1 VLLYDCPCGPRVNHG
16 VDGLF
21 VEDGNQ
27 DEFIKQLQLL
37 MSNETLR
44 LEMGKKSASYKYVY
58 QIEQVRMAKLI
69 KSLT

>member
-1 VLLYDCPCGPRVNHG
+1 LWSKSNINHG

-44 LEMGKKSASYKYVY
+44 LEMGKSAATSTFTRY
-58 QIEQVRMAKLI
+58 EA
-69 KSLT
+69 